1 MQSNPY
7 TEPSLSHVTGLTQ
20 VVANHTEWQKAF
32 ERSFADF
39 LPLLSLESKIQLG
52 LSDYV
57 IKILDGGVLTFGFIA
72 IALRRKFERKKAYPL
87 NISFQQ

>member
-39 LPLLSLESKIQLG
+39 LLLLPRGGKI
-52 LSDYV
+52 
-57 IKILDGGVLTFGFIA
+57 
-72 IALRRKFERKKAYPL
+72 
-87 NISFQQ
+87 